1 MAEQQ
6 LKRVLGTGFSVAA
19 CVGYI
24 IGLGIMRTPG
34 EIAETITD
42 PRVYMGLWIIGG
54 SFTLLTVL
62 VVGELIAE
70 TPKSGGIYALVA
82 HAFGP
87 YAGFVIGWVTF
98 LQGVAGAALKTV
110 VLMEYFSLLA
120 PSVSALAVPGA
131 LVITTAFAALQ
142 ISGVRLGGNYHQTA
156 VVCVG
161 LMMIALIVALFL
173 GDAALVSSE
182 TAATTLSTTS
192 SGLAGLGVVIA
203 ATVFTYNGWAGP
215 SFFGGEIEGGG
226 RAVALGALRGTL
238 IVFGLYLLL
247 NLALVKSV
255 PLPSLSGHD
264 LALARALE
272 LLYGIGTPVVM
283 LAIVVLLM
291 HQNLNYMTSSRVLYA
306 LSVDDLGTKRATSV
320 SDKGTPTGAVIL
332 TWSLVV
338 VLILVGGFQFLLS
351 MTSMLIMFG
360 YIAAVVGV
368 FRLRRL
374 EPDANRPYRAWGF
387 PMTGYMCV
395 IGYAALTLIV
405 AISQPDSTAY
415 TLGLILVSAP
425 AYLWLRA
432 RRQLA
437 PTPQLE

>member
-1 MAEQQ
+1 MAKQQ

-34 EIAETITD
+34 EIAATITD
-42 PRVYMGLWIIGG
+42 PRLYIGLWIIGG

-98 LQGVAGAALKTV
+98 LQGVAASALKTV

-120 PSVSALAVPGA
+120 PSVGGLAVPGA
-131 LVITTAFAALQ
+131 LAITTAFAALQ
-142 ISGVRLGGNYHQTA
+142 ISGVRLGGNFHQTA

-161 LMMIALIVALFL
+161 LMMIALIIALFS
-173 GDAALVSSE
+173 GDADLVSSE
-182 TAATTLSTTS
+182 AAATTLSTTS

-203 ATVFTYNGWAGP
+203 ATVFSYNGWVGP
-215 SFFGGEIEGGG
+215 SFFGGEIKGGG
-226 RAVALGALRGTL
+226 RPVALGALRGTL

-247 NLALVKSV
+247 NLALVQSV
-255 PLPSLSGHD
+255 PLSSLSGHD
-264 LALARALE
+264 LAFAQALE

-283 LAIVVLLM
+283 MAIVILLM

-320 SDKGTPTGAVIL
+320 SDKGTPVGAVVL
-332 TWSLVV
+332 TWSLNVV
-338 VLILVGGFQFLLS
+338 
-351 MTSMLIMFG
+351 
-360 YIAAVVGV
+360 
-368 FRLRRL
+368 
-374 EPDANRPYRAWGF
+374 
-387 PMTGYMCV
+387 
-395 IGYAALTLIV
+395 
-405 AISQPDSTAY
+405 
-415 TLGLILVSAP
+415 
-425 AYLWLRA
+425 
-432 RRQLA
+432 
-437 PTPQLE
+437 